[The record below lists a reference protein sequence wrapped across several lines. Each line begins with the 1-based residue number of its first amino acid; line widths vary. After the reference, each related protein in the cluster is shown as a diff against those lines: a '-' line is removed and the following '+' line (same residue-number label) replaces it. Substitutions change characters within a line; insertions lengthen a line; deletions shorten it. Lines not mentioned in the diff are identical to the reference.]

1 MAQDSRTALN
11 GICPYFTMFPLDFPL
26 NILKRRAKKGDLV
39 LDPFCGRGT
48 TNFAARLVGLC
59 SLGVDSSPVAAA
71 ITASKLVT
79 TTIEEILSETR
90 QILGR
95 QEPRQIPGGE
105 FWQWAFHPAVLN
117 SLCRLREAFLE
128 NCSTAPR
135 IALRGIVL
143 GALHG
148 PKQKTFPSYFSN
160 QCPRTY
166 APKPAYATRFWQ
178 NRGLVPEP
186 VDVLAVI
193 ERRAKRYYGVLS
205 DITGAVRLADSRNAE
220 AIQPERPETCF
231 DWIITSPPYYGMRTY
246 IPDQWLR
253 NWFVGG
259 PSDVDYSNCDQVVH
273 SSPEDFAADLRQV
286 WRNAARVCADNATIV
301 IRFGG
306 ITDRRANPLALIKRS
321 FDESG
326 WRIATIHEAGSAT
339 EGKRQADA
347 FLRTKTKPMVEYDIW
362 AAKHRALHASR
373 PNRPKDPPPTPSTTP
388 APTDNADRHPNART
402 LDPQRRT
409 NAPRRHRR

>member
-1 MAQDSRTALN
+1 MTGNSLPGSTALN

-26 NILKRRAKKGDLV
+26 NILKRRARTGDVV

-48 TNFAARLVGLC
+48 TNFAARLVGLQ

-71 ITASKLVT
+71 ITASKLVST
-79 TTIEEILSETR
+79 TVDAILDEAR
-90 QILGR
+90 RILTER
-95 QEPRQIPGGE
+95 VVHHIPTSE
-105 FWQWAFHPAVLN
+105 FWKWAFHPTVLDV
-117 SLCRLREAFLE
+117 LCRFREAFLE
-128 NCSTAPR
+128 DCTTDAR

-178 NRGLVPEP
+178 ERGLAPEP
-186 VDVLAVI
+186 IDVLAVI
-193 ERRAKRYYGVLS
+193 QRRAKRYYGMSS
-205 DITGAVRLADSRNAE
+205 DITGSVRLADSRQAD
-220 AIQPERPETCF
+220 ALQPEAPGTRF
-231 DWIITSPPYYGMRTY
+231 DWVITSPPYYGMRTY

-259 PSDVDYSNCDQVVH
+259 PEAVDYTNRNQVVH
-273 SSPEDFAADLRQV
+273 SSPRDFATDLRQV
-286 WRNAARVCADNATIV
+286 WRNAEDVCAEDAKMV

-306 ITDRRANPLALIKRS
+306 ITDRHADPLDLIKS
-321 FDESG
+321 SLSGSG
-326 WRIATIHEAGSAT
+326 WRITTIREAGSAT

-347 FLRTKTKPMVEYDIW
+347 FLRTKSKPMVEYDVW
-362 AAKHRALHASR
+362 ATRK
-373 PNRPKDPPPTPSTTP
+373 
-388 APTDNADRHPNART
+388 
-402 LDPQRRT
+402 
-409 NAPRRHRR
+409 

>member
-1 MAQDSRTALN
+1 MTNRLQPSDTALN

-26 NILKRRAKKGDLV
+26 NILKRRAQEGDVV

-48 TNFAARLVGLC
+48 TNFAARLVGLR

-71 ITASKLVT
+71 ITASKLVAA
-79 TTIEEILSETR
+79 TIDDILDEAR
-90 QILGR
+90 GILT
-95 QEPRQIPGGE
+95 ELKPRHMPASE
-105 FWQWAFHPAVLN
+105 FWQWAFHPTVLDA
-117 SLCRLREAFLE
+117 LCRFREAFLE
-128 NCSTAPR
+128 DCTTNAR

-178 NRGLVPEP
+178 GRGLVPEP

-193 ERRAKRYYGVLS
+193 ERRTKRYYGTSS
-205 DITGAVRLADSRNAE
+205 DITGAVRLADSREAE
-220 AIQPERPETCF
+220 ALHPEIPETRF
-231 DWIITSPPYYGMRTY
+231 DWVITSPPYYGMRTY

-259 PSDVDYSNCDQVVH
+259 PDAVDYTNRDQVVH

-286 WRNAARVCADNATIV
+286 WRNVENVCAQDAKMV

-306 ITDRRANPLALIKRS
+306 ITDRRANPLDLIKS
-321 FDESG
+321 SIADSG
-326 WRIATIHEAGSAT
+326 WRVTTIKEAGSAM
-339 EGKRQADA
+339 EGKRQADT
-347 FLRTKTKPMVEYDIW
+347 FLRNKSKPMDEYDVW
-362 AAKHRALHASR
+362 ATR
-373 PNRPKDPPPTPSTTP
+373 
-388 APTDNADRHPNART
+388 
-402 LDPQRRT
+402 Q
-409 NAPRRHRR
+409 